1 MFLCLIPSV
10 VHITRTADI
19 FCLGFFKAALQ
30 NQLVYHSFIE
40 SQHFR
45 PTELHQVQTFCVFTW
60 PDVGQLDG
68 NVVIQEERSAAVF
81 HRVCVCLVCV
91 RNFVFHGVC
100 VCLCVCDKFCVCM
113 HTLQLVCD
121 SHSEGFAFCIFS
133 WLLFVFGNS
142 FQPCIHILC
151 IHVSYYYNVEDNIY
165 LKRSV
170 ISTLIHLTPGVS
182 WGGWSVISL
191 LTCSLEHRMMERRSV
206 RAFLKV
212 IEPPMAL
219 RVLKRPSNRFLF
231 VLNTQN
237 KSIKKKKNP
246 PTFQWLHPPHH
257 RIWRVH
263 QCLLPWLL
271 CCPHQSRQLQLSWRA
286 PLSATVLS
294 SCWEITLK
302 KDAVWWN
309 KFHCCRC
316 TLCVCVS
323 VCLCWGGG
331 GVIVISRVPCCI
343 CWFNVRSVILA
354 SGCLISLMH

>member
-142 FQPCIHILC
+142 FQPCIH
-151 IHVSYYYNVEDNIY
+151 VSYYYNVEDNIY

-237 KSIKKKKNP
+237 KSIKKKKKSTYISVTAS
-246 PTFQWLHPPHH
+246 PTPQNLASSSMPSSL
-257 RIWRVH
+257 I
-263 QCLLPWLL
+263 
-271 CCPHQSRQLQLSWRA
+271 
-286 PLSATVLS
+286 TVLS
-294 SCWEITLK
+294 TSKQTASALLK
-302 KDAVWWN
+302 SSFVCDSVVIMLGNYIK
-309 KFHCCRC
+309 KRC
-316 TLCVCVS
+316 SLVKQISLLQMHTVCVCVCLS
-323 VCLCWGGG
+323 VLGG

>member
-1 MFLCLIPSV
+1 MFLFLIPSV
-10 VHITRTADI
+10 VHIARTADI

-30 NQLVYHSFIE
+30 NQLVYHYFIE
-40 SQHFR
+40 SQHFG
-45 PTELHQVQTFCVFTW
+45 PPELHQVQTFCLFTW

-81 HRVCVCLVCV
+81 HRVCVCL
-91 RNFVFHGVC
+91 C
-100 VCLCVCDKFCVCM
+100 VCEKFCVCM

-142 FQPCIHILC
+142 FQPCIHI
-151 IHVSYYYNVEDNIY
+151 SYYYNVEDNIY

-219 RVLKRPSNRFLF
+219 RVLKRPSNTFLF
-231 VLNTQN
+231 VLNTTN
-237 KSIKKKKNP
+237 PLKKIKIH
-246 PTFQWLHPPHH
+246 LHFSDCIPHTTEFGEF
-257 RIWRVH
+257 INAFFLDYCAVH
-263 QCLLPWLL
+263 IKADSFSSPEELL
-271 CCPHQSRQLQLSWRA
+271 CLRQ
-286 PLSATVLS
+286 
-294 SCWEITLK
+294 
-302 KDAVWWN
+302 
-309 KFHCCRC
+309 RC
-316 TLCVCVS
+316 HHAGKL
-323 VCLCWGGG
+323 
-331 GVIVISRVPCCI
+331 
-343 CWFNVRSVILA
+343 
-354 SGCLISLMH
+354 H

>member
-1 MFLCLIPSV
+1 MCLKFETLLERQNFLWSFGCKCAYLTNATKRECAVKLQWHKIFLFVYLTWWWSAGRKRCDSGRNVSSSISQGLCLP
-10 VHITRTADI
+10 
-19 FCLGFFKAALQ
+19 
-30 NQLVYHSFIE
+30 
-40 SQHFR
+40 
-45 PTELHQVQTFCVFTW
+45 
-60 PDVGQLDG
+60 
-68 NVVIQEERSAAVF
+68 
-81 HRVCVCLVCV
+81 
-91 RNFVFHGVC
+91 
-100 VCLCVCDKFCVCM
+100 CVCDKFCVCM

-121 SHSEGFAFCIFS
+121 SHSLKVLLSAFS
-133 WLLFVFGNS
+133 NWLLFVFGNS

-237 KSIKKKKNP
+237 KSIKKINP

-286 PLSATVLS
+286 PLSATALS

-302 KDAVWWN
+302 K
-309 KFHCCRC
+309 R
-316 TLCVCVS
+316 
-323 VCLCWGGG
+323 
-331 GVIVISRVPCCI
+331 
-343 CWFNVRSVILA
+343 
-354 SGCLISLMH
+354 

>member
-10 VHITRTADI
+10 VHIARTADI
-19 FCLGFFKAALQ
+19 FCSGFFKAALQ
-30 NQLVYHSFIE
+30 IQLVYNHLIE

-45 PTELHQVQTFCVFTW
+45 PTELHQVQTFCLFTW
-60 PDVGQLDG
+60 PDDGQLHR

-81 HRVCVCLVCV
+81 HR
-91 RNFVFHGVC
+91 VC

-133 WLLFVFGNS
+133 WLLFVFANS

-219 RVLKRPSNRFLF
+219 RVLKRPSNRF
-231 VLNTQN
+231 VCS
-237 KSIKKKKNP
+237 K
-246 PTFQWLHPPHH
+246 HPEQIH
-257 RIWRVH
+257 
-263 QCLLPWLL
+263 
-271 CCPHQSRQLQLSWRA
+271 
-286 PLSATVLS
+286 
-294 SCWEITLK
+294 
-302 KDAVWWN
+302 
-309 KFHCCRC
+309 
-316 TLCVCVS
+316 
-323 VCLCWGGG
+323 
-331 GVIVISRVPCCI
+331 
-343 CWFNVRSVILA
+343 
-354 SGCLISLMH
+354 